1 MEKYERSDI
10 SNQQNDLCSEE
21 SCGSGS
27 LDKDLRKDTLTGC
40 DQNIK
45 DEQIIKKCNELEAQG
60 TGTDG
65 DLDPRIQV
73 SEKIG
78 TNIVLKLKF
87 VPPIPHLCHFLPDM

>member
-1 MEKYERSDI
+1 MEEYERSDI

-21 SCGSGS
+21 SCGGGS
-27 LDKDLRKDTLTGC
+27 LDKDLRKDTLIGC
-40 DQNIK
+40 DQNSK
-45 DEQIIKKCNELEAQG
+45 DEQTIKKCNELEAQG

-78 TNIVLKLKF
+78 MTIEWEEQF
-87 VPPIPHLCHFLPDM
+87 VPPYTARVPLFFS